1 MKTSAKW
8 EELYWSDEI
17 ETLGELIEKVQK
29 DAWNSAIKAA
39 AESAMPKYHTWNNG
53 EDEIIGVDEES
64 ILKLKL

>member
-29 DAWNSAIKAA
+29 EAWNEAIEAA
-39 AESAMPKYHTWNNG
+39 ANNVLPKYIVTNG
-53 EDEIIGVDEES
+53 GYDEIVGVDEES